1 MIEASYFTPGETVLL
16 IGLIAHAVV
25 MGFALWLGGR
35 QVHRDVEKI
44 AQDVHA
50 SGEKIE
56 QVRRETDGMRIQLE
70 AGARAEGK
78 AAGVIEGRAEEK
90 EDERKRRRKP

>member
-16 IGLIAHAVV
+16 IGLIAHAIV
-25 MGFALWLGGR
+25 MGFVMLLTSR
-35 QVHRDVEKI
+35 QMHRDVEKI
-44 AQDVHA
+44 AQDVQA
-50 SGEKIE
+50 GGVKIE

-90 EDERKRRRKP
+90 EDERKRRGKP